1 MDTWRSAAE
10 RAGRRHAA
18 FRRWGLLTVVAT
30 LVGLLNFSV
39 TVNDRRAEGVQRPAA
54 YPLMWEMT
62 AAYAFLALLPPLL
75 ALIRR
80 FPITRQTY
88 RSRVPLHLLAFL
100 PFSVCHTLLMWGS
113 RTFLYR
119 LLGWGLY
126 DYGDMRYRF
135 PMEAGKQLVA
145 YVGVYAVTTIL
156 GYVGREGEREL
167 RAARLERELVE
178 ARLAILK
185 TQLNPHFLFNT
196 LHMIASHV
204 RDPRAEAMIAHL
216 SDFLRLTL
224 RHSQAQEVPLETELD
239 LLEPYL
245 EIMKARFE
253 DRLLVEQQIA
263 PDARR
268 ALVPH
273 LLLQPLVE
281 NAITHAMDD
290 HRQTARLRLAAA
302 PRGDRLRLVV
312 EDNGPGL
319 AVETG
324 AAVGRGIGLTNT
336 SERLR
341 HLYGMQHSLSLTTP
355 PGGGLRIEIELPL
368 RPGLVDA
375 GPVS

>member
-119 LLGWGLY
+119 LLGWGPY

-135 PMEAGKQLVA
+135 PMEAGKHWSPTSA
-145 YVGVYAVTTIL
+145 CTPSRRSWTTW
-156 GYVGREGEREL
+156 
-167 RAARLERELVE
+167 AAKES
-178 ARLAILK
+178 
-185 TQLNPHFLFNT
+185 
-196 LHMIASHV
+196 AS
-204 RDPRAEAMIAHL
+204 
-216 SDFLRLTL
+216 S
-224 RHSQAQEVPLETELD
+224 
-239 LLEPYL
+239 
-245 EIMKARFE
+245 
-253 DRLLVEQQIA
+253 
-263 PDARR
+263 
-268 ALVPH
+268 VPH
-273 LLLQPLVE
+273 
-281 NAITHAMDD
+281 ASSASSWK
-290 HRQTARLRLAAA
+290 
-302 PRGDRLRLVV
+302 RGS
-312 EDNGPGL
+312 P
-319 AVETG
+319 
-324 AAVGRGIGLTNT
+324 
-336 SERLR
+336 S
-341 HLYGMQHSLSLTTP
+341 
-355 PGGGLRIEIELPL
+355 
-368 RPGLVDA
+368 
-375 GPVS
+375 

>member
-1 MDTWRSAAE
+1 MESKPSAAE
-10 RAGRRHAA
+10 HARGEGA
-18 FRRWGLLTVVAT
+18 VWRRWGFLAVVAT

-39 TVNDRRAEGVQRPAA
+39 TVNDRRAEGVPGSPAS
-54 YPLMWEMT
+54 PLMWEMT

-88 RSRVPLHLLAFL
+88 RRRVPLHLLAFV

-113 RTFLYR
+113 RSLLYR
-119 LLGWGLY
+119 LLGWGAY

-135 PMEAGKQLVA
+135 LMEAGKQLVA
-145 YVGVYAVTTIL
+145 YVGVYAVVTIL
-156 GYVGREGEREL
+156 DYVGRESEREL
-167 RAARLERELVE
+167 RAAHLERELVE
-178 ARLAILK
+178 ARLTTLK
-185 TQLNPHFLFNT
+185 MQLNPHFLFNT

-224 RHSQAQEVPLETELD
+224 RHSQAQEVPLATELD
-239 LLEPYL
+239 LLEAYL

-263 PDARR
+263 PDAAC

-290 HRQTARLRLAAA
+290 HRQPARLRLAAA
-302 PRGDRLRLVV
+302 LCGQRLRLLV

-319 AVETG
+319 AVPSG
-324 AAVGRGIGLTNT
+324 SVVGRGVGLTNT
-336 SERLR
+336 AERLR
-341 HLYGMQHSLSLTTP
+341 HLYGTEHSLSLTTP
-355 PGGGLRIEIELPL
+355 PGGGLRVEIELPF
-368 RPGLVDA
+368 RPGRVDA
-375 GPVS
+375 REAP